1 MRKRIGCHPEFRW
14 NSFSGAVNSSN
25 SIPDC
30 AGTERYT
37 VYQQG
42 DVVIHLRGS
51 KEMKSNSTGTPQ
63 TKGETTQKKP
73 IKRGS
78 SGKEERNERETSRG
92 QKKVRVL
99 GC

>member
-1 MRKRIGCHPEFRW
+1 MLSMRKRMECPPEFRRDF
-14 NSFSGAVNSSN
+14 FSGAVNSSN

-51 KEMKSNSTGTPQ
+51 KEMKRDSTGTPQ
-63 TKGETTQKKP
+63 TKGETTQKKTD
-73 IKRGS
+73 
-78 SGKEERNERETSRG
+78 KERLEWERR
-92 QKKVRVL
+92 KK
-99 GC
+99 